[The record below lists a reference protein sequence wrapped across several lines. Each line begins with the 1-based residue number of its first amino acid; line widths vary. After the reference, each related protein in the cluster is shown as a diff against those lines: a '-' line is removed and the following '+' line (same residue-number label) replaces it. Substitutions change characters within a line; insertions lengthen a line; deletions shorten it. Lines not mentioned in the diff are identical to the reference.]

1 MRYPSLQRRL
11 ALRIGAL
18 FLVTMIAGIGFAI
31 FRIQAVGPAFDRL
44 SLQTQ
49 LDALVAALPTGAPPA
64 YSGGE
69 TAPLFAVWDE
79 TGQAIAQS
87 PGADAD
93 GIATRLP
100 AGGNGFFQ
108 YRPPAT
114 GPDRPVTRDGL
125 AARRTI
131 GGRPLIVAVI
141 EGLNPDD
148 ELLGLMADEATDDL
162 LFVGIPFTLI
172 AGLIGMATVRGSLA
186 VVSEVSNTARAIG
199 PAAPGLR
206 LDRPDIPRELLPL
219 VRAVD
224 GMVDRL
230 EAAIDTQRRFTAE
243 AAHQLRTPL
252 AIAFARLDQAGADAG
267 PLADGLRG
275 DLGRLERL
283 VRQMLA
289 AARAEAGLYAGPA
302 EDQQA
307 RALAEDAVEA
317 LLPLAFSLGV
327 ELGIEG
333 RGDFA
338 LRGDRAALQGMIT
351 NLIENA
357 LEHSPRDAAVD
368 VVVDGEGRTIGVADR
383 GPGVPAAL
391 RARIFERFWSGA
403 KPGGRQGSGLGLV
416 IASAIARQHGAQL
429 AVDDRP
435 GGGAFF
441 TVTWTHPAKE
451 QP

>member
-44 SLQTQ
+44 SLKTQ
-49 LDALVAALPTGAPPA
+49 LDTLAADLPAGAPPA

-69 TAPLFAVWDE
+69 TAPIFAVWDE
-79 TGQAIAQS
+79 SGRAIARS
-87 PGADAD
+87 PGADAA
-93 GIATRLP
+93 GIAARLP
-100 AGGNGFFQ
+100 AKGEGFFQ

-114 GPDRPVTRDGL
+114 GPDRPVMRDGL
-125 AARRTI
+125 AAHRTV
-131 GGRPLIVAVI
+131 GGQPLIVAVI

-172 AGLIGMATVRGSLA
+172 AGLIGVATLRGSLA

-199 PAAPGLR
+199 PSAPGLR
-206 LDRPDIPRELLPL
+206 LDRPGIPRELLPL
-219 VRAVD
+219 VQAVD

-230 EAAIDTQRRFTAE
+230 EAAIESQRRFTAE

-252 AIAFARLDQAGADAG
+252 AIAVARLDQAGADAG
-267 PLADGLRG
+267 PLAAGLRG
-275 DLGRLERL
+275 DLDRLERL

-302 EDQQA
+302 ESLQV

-333 RGDFA
+333 RDDFA
-338 LRGDRAALQGMIT
+338 LTGNRAALHGMIA

-357 LEHSPRDAAVD
+357 LEHSPRGAAVD
-368 VVVDGEGRTIGVADR
+368 IAIDDHAISVADS
-383 GPGVPAAL
+383 GPGVPAEL
-391 RARIFERFWSGA
+391 RTRIFERFWSGT

-416 IASAIARQHGAQL
+416 IASAIARQHGADL
-429 AVDDRP
+429 SVGDRP
-435 GGGAFF
+435 GGGAVF
-441 TVTWTHPAKE
+441 TVDWNPSAKDR
-451 QP
+451 P